1 MKAIEFVNNYQQ
13 YLEEISQVIKP
24 ELQPVLDELRQ
35 IDPHD
40 LVRPDSWFQS
50 ESEAKGFVWKMF
62 IKRVKNITQQNNHLL
77 QSQTII
83 HIQDFPFTN
92 TEIPFR

>member
-1 MKAIEFVNNYQQ
+1 MEAIAFVKNYMD
-13 YLEEISQVIKP
+13 YLDEISQVIKP

-40 LVRPDSWFQS
+40 LVQPDSWFHT

-62 IKRVKNITQQNNHLL
+62 IKRVRKYNPL
-77 QSQTII
+77 
-83 HIQDFPFTN
+83 
-92 TEIPFR
+92 E